1 MNALAKL
8 LTETETGYLDSN
20 ETMST
25 FTDTLSRVEKEY
37 IKENKTKVGF
47 FKNID
52 SEGKKLARQIIAKW
66 VGTLTSKQQVLTLPY
81 VTWAMEKLIE
91 MYTGYKFSYM
101 ACECNF
107 TIFKEMILNGKKW
120 GKNNDFYYGALGDKI
135 KMAIE
140 NQYSHL
146 ILDYCGMLTTF
157 RREIIMAVT
166 NNIVEVG
173 GTISVTVIKARDK
186 DIIDSCYNSS
196 AKDESI
202 SKTENAIRGFFVS
215 LCNIS
220 DFEVVEV
227 LTYQGDTNVPMMLTV
242 LKRTK

>member
-8 LTETETGYLDSN
+8 LSETETGYLDSN

-25 FTDTLSRVEKEY
+25 VTDTLSRVEEEY

-47 FKNID
+47 FKPND

-101 ACECNF
+101 ACERDF
-107 TIFKEMILNGKKW
+107 TIFKEMILNGNKW
-120 GKNNDFYYGALGDKI
+120 GKKNDFYYGTLGDKI

-146 ILDYCGMLTTF
+146 ILDYCGMLSTF
-157 RREIIMAVT
+157 RREITMAVI

-173 GTISVTVIKARDK
+173 GTISVTLLKARDNSH
-186 DIIDSCYNSS
+186 IIDKCYEASG
-196 AKDESI
+196 ESD
-202 SKTENAIRGFFVS
+202 SDNRTEIAIRHFFIS

-220 DFEVVEV
+220 DFEVVEE
-227 LTYQGDTNVPMMLTV
+227 LTYQTKVPMMLTV